1 MVRAFIFMHPAV
13 EKELCGMEEWQLGG
27 ALWMVSTTDSTPRH
41 DGQLTAIDDTIHY
54 GNLWCCAGCEPQ
66 NATCTRGQVRFSI
79 TIAAQSLEL
88 RHFMENV
95 TSGLCSKLGD
105 ETTGL
110 WSDVVG
116 FYDYRIFFCF
126 LERFSN
132 LL

>member
-1 MVRAFIFMHPAV
+1 MNIFFPRELSRRKKNSRTKSVESHMALTSFGLAEIVVLAFIFMHPVV

-79 TIAAQSLEL
+79 TIARKVLSY
-88 RHFMENV
+88 V
-95 TSGLCSKLGD
+95 T
-105 ETTGL
+105 L
-110 WSDVVG
+110 WKM
-116 FYDYRIFFCF
+116 
-126 LERFSN
+126 
-132 LL
+132 